1 MINNAFYFIWKLW
14 DVPYPH
20 RWVAIVFDKGHLNM
34 NHIKTFK
41 ILDKIK
47 LESGKEDLDFNTE
60 IKSVFGRL

>member
-1 MINNAFYFIWKLW
+1 
-14 DVPYPH
+14 
-20 RWVAIVFDKGHLNM
+20 M